1 MFMVREFVNQREGK
15 EKEIKKTYIKISH
28 HHAPFHHRHGDK
40 GILAMENH
48 NLTSSLPTIEF
59 NHSAS
64 TSKGFSNGDG
74 A

>member
-1 MFMVREFVNQREGK
+1 MFMVRKFVNQREEK

-28 HHAPFHHRHGDK
+28 HAPFHRHGDK

-64 TSKGFSNGDG
+64 TSKGCSNGDG